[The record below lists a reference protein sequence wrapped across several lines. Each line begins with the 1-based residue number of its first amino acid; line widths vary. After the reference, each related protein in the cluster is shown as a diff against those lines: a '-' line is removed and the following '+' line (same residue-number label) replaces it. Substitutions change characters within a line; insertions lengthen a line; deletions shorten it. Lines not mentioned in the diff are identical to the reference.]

1 MNASGQLFVFIYLTA
16 LEKKLLVKFSDGFKG
31 GKPYENRDFG
41 SKNNSLNSS

>member
-31 GKPYENRDFG
+31 ENLMKTG
-41 SKNNSLNSS
+41 TLVPKIIH